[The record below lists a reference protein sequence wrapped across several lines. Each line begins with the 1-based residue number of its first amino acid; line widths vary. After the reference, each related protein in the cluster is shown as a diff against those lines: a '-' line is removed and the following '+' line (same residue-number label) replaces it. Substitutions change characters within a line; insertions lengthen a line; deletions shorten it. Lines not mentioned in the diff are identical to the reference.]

1 MVRWLATRK
10 GVRLMATVYD
20 IVKGINQAAANA
32 YDGSHDSR
40 FRIDGEDDPIGL
52 KREKGCALNDSR
64 VIDGFK
70 VRMSG
75 PKLIVSYQSEMPMSS
90 FHNTKLDQELEQTF
104 ADIIKFL
111 KREYKNLSGDT
122 LSLTEDGPASMML
135 QNMSKIRTW
144 VQASKVYTIGNM
156 KDVLPVGEPS
166 EDRLED
172 KFREFLEQSSDKR
185 PQNDTK
191 PKND

>member
-1 MVRWLATRK
+1 
-10 GVRLMATVYD
+10 MATVYD

-32 YDGSHDSR
+32 YDGAQDGR
-40 FRIDGEDDPIGL
+40 FRVDGEDDKIGL

-64 VIDGFK
+64 VMDGFK

-104 ADIIKFL
+104 SDITKFL
-111 KREYKNLSGDT
+111 KKEYKNLTGEA
-122 LSLTEDGPASMML
+122 LSLTEDGPANMLL
-135 QNMSKIRTW
+135 QNISKIRTW
-144 VQASKVYTIGNM
+144 VQASKVYTVGNM

-166 EDRLED
+166 VDRLED
-172 KFREFLEQSSDKR
+172 NFKKFLEQSSDKR
-185 PQNDTK
+185 PENVTRQ
-191 PKND
+191 KND

>member
-1 MVRWLATRK
+1 
-10 GVRLMATVYD
+10 MASVLD
-20 IVKGINQAAANA
+20 IVRGISQAAANA
-32 YDGSHDSR
+32 YDGSHDAR
-40 FRIDGEDDPIGL
+40 FRTDGEDDPIGL

-64 VIDGFK
+64 VMDGFK

-90 FHNTKLDQELEQTF
+90 FHNTKLDEELEQTF
-104 ADIIKFL
+104 ADIAKFL
-111 KREYKNLSGDT
+111 KKEYKSLSGDT

-144 VQASKVYTIGNM
+144 VQASKVYTVGNM

-172 KFREFLEQSSDKR
+172 KFKKFLEQSTDKNPENVTR
-185 PQNDTK
+185 PND
-191 PKND
+191 

>member
-1 MVRWLATRK
+1 
-10 GVRLMATVYD
+10 MATVYD
-20 IVKGINQAAANA
+20 IVRGINQAAANA
-32 YDGSHDSR
+32 YDGNHKASLR
-40 FRIDGEDDPIGL
+40 TDGKDDLIGL

-64 VIDGFK
+64 VMDGFK

-90 FHNTKLDQELEQTF
+90 FHNTKLDEELEQTF
-104 ADIIKFL
+104 ADIAKFL
-111 KREYKNLSGDT
+111 KKEYKNLSGDT

-144 VQASKVYTIGNM
+144 VQASKVYTVGNM

-172 KFREFLEQSSDKR
+172 NFKKFLEQSSDKKPENVTR
-185 PQNDTK
+185 PND
-191 PKND
+191 

>member
-1 MVRWLATRK
+1 
-10 GVRLMATVYD
+10 MATVYD

-32 YDGSHDSR
+32 YDGSHDAR
-40 FRIDGEDDPIGL
+40 FRTDGEDDPIGL
-52 KREKGCALNDSR
+52 KREKGCALN
-64 VIDGFK
+64 GFK

-90 FHNTKLDQELEQTF
+90 FHNTKLDEELEQTF
-104 ADIIKFL
+104 ADIAKFL
-111 KREYKNLSGDT
+111 KKEYKSLSGDT

-144 VQASKVYTIGNM
+144 VQASKVYTVGNM

-172 KFREFLEQSSDKR
+172 KFKKFLEQSTDKK
-185 PQNDTK
+185 PQNDTR
-191 PKND
+191 PND

>member
-1 MVRWLATRK
+1 
-10 GVRLMATVYD
+10 MATVYD

-32 YDGSHDSR
+32 YDGAQDGR
-40 FRIDGEDDPIGL
+40 FREDGEDDLIGL

-64 VIDGFK
+64 VMDGFK

-90 FHNTKLDQELEQTF
+90 FHNTKLDQEMEQMF
-104 ADIIKFL
+104 ANIVKFL
-111 KREYKNLSGDT
+111 KKEYKKVTGETLT
-122 LSLTEDGPASMML
+122 LSDDGPCSIML

-144 VQASKVYTIGNM
+144 AQCSKVYTVSNL
-156 KDVLPVGEPS
+156 KDVIPVGEPS

-172 KFREFLEQSSDKR
+172 KFRKFLEQSSDKR
-185 PQNDTK
+185 PQNDTR
-191 PKND
+191 PND